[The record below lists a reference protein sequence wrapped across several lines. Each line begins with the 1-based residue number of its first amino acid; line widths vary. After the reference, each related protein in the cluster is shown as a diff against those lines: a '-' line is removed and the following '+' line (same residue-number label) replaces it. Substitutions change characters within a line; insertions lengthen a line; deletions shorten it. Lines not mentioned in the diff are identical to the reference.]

1 VVRKFPRGTAIN
13 RRCGGEAVRTF
24 VKGKR
29 VRPKKKGPIIQ
40 KGKVMSSSKSEANT
54 NRVQVGN
61 LPQQEKELKDK
72 EAEKVK
78 GGYGPY
84 NCSGEEIPQTV
95 HK

>member
-1 VVRKFPRGTAIN
+1 
-13 RRCGGEAVRTF
+13 
-24 VKGKR
+24 
-29 VRPKKKGPIIQ
+29 
-40 KGKVMSSSKSEANT
+40 MSSSKSEANT

-95 HK
+95 RK